1 MAPSQPKHSRGRSH
15 SINREY
21 TVSFAGQALE
31 EKDPQKLPS
40 LSNLMKSNDH
50 KDTVPLRN
58 SANSISRM
66 QK

>member
-1 MAPSQPKHSRGRSH
+1 MAPSQPKHSRSRSH

-21 TVSFAGQALE
+21 TVSFAGQTPE
-31 EKDPQKLPS
+31 ERDPQQLPS

-58 SANSISRM
+58 SANSVTKM
-66 QK
+66 QN